1 MRDKYKELQRHL
13 WGAGCKISELE
24 KRIKELEETSEKLDE
39 NLSDIEG
46 AWSALLVKFGD
57 RIRKTIWDEV
67 DSDIDN
73 IEYRMLKKLVDGNM
87 FELKMKEKKAKKE

>member
-1 MRDKYKELQRHL
+1 MRVKYEYDIRQLQIRVV
-13 WGAGCKISELE
+13 GLE
-24 KRIKELEETSEKLDE
+24 QKVKELEETSEKLDK

>member
-1 MRDKYKELQRHL
+1 MKIKDDTTRKLQIRVV
-13 WGAGCKISELE
+13 ELE
-24 KRIKELEETSEKLDE
+24 EKIKELEETSKKLDE

-57 RIRKTIWDEV
+57 RVRKTVWDEV
-67 DSDIDN
+67 DSKIDD
-73 IEYRMLKKLVDGNM
+73 IEYKMLKKLVDCNM

>member
-1 MRDKYKELQRHL
+1 MRVKYEYDIRQLQIRVV
-13 WGAGCKISELE
+13 GLE
-24 KRIKELEETSEKLDE
+24 QKVKELEETSEKLDK

-87 FELKMKEKKAKKE
+87 FELKMKDKKAKKE

>member
-1 MRDKYKELQRHL
+1 MSVKHDTIRQLQIRVV
-13 WGAGCKISELE
+13 ELE
-24 KRIKELEETSEKLDE
+24 QKIKELEETSEKLDK
-39 NLSDIEG
+39 NLSDVEG
-46 AWSALLVKFGD
+46 AWSVLLVKFGD

-67 DSDIDN
+67 DSNIDN